1 MNYEEIYKSKVKTM
15 QGALDLIKSNDFI
28 FTAQAGSEPMAILDN
43 LHSVREKGVRGCD
56 LTNCFPIKNYE
67 FIKNPLY
74 KDTIYVNG
82 WFYTAPL
89 RKSHPNGNVCLVPQ
103 HAHSALHKRIFASEG
118 RRLVLLCT
126 CSPMDTHGFL
136 TLSLSSVYERELIDM
151 GALVIAEVNPN
162 FPRTF
167 GDTAVHVSE
176 VAALVEV
183 DYPVP
188 SIPPAPYTEVD
199 KKIGEYIADLVEDGS
214 TIQLGIGKIPNAVAS
229 ELKNKKHLGIHTEM
243 FTDSMA
249 DLIECGAID
258 NSMKCLYK
266 GKSVGCF
273 AFGSERL
280 YKFIDDNPSFIF
292 KPASWA
298 NDPYVVGQNYKMVS
312 INTSLEVD
320 LTGQCASESI
330 GHLQYSGT
338 GGQADTAIGAQMS
351 EGGKS
356 IIALHSTAETTDSD
370 GKKKLVSKISPLL
383 REGTVISLSR
393 NDVDYV
399 VTEYGA
405 AWLRG
410 RSVKDRVERL
420 ISIAHPD
427 FRDELKHAAEE
438 NMLW

>member
-1 MNYEEIYKSKVKTM
+1 MNYKEIYKSKIRTL
-15 QGALDLIKSNDFI
+15 QGALELIKSNDFI
-28 FTAQAGSEPMAILDN
+28 FTAQAASEPITLLHN
-43 LHSVREKGVRGCD
+43 LHSIREKGIRGCD
-56 LTNCFPIKNYE
+56 LTNCFPVENYE

-74 KDTIYVNG
+74 KDTICVNG

-89 RKSHPNGNVCLVPQ
+89 RKSHCNGNVSLVPQ
-103 HAHSALHKRIFASEG
+103 HAHSALKKRIFASER

-126 CSPMDTHGFL
+126 CSPMDKHGFL

-151 GALVIAEVNPN
+151 GALVIAEVNSN

-167 GDTAVHVSE
+167 GDTTVHISE
-176 VAALVEV
+176 ISALVETN
-183 DYPVP
+183 YAVP
-188 SIPPAPYTEVD
+188 SIPPASYTEVD
-199 KKIGEYIADLVEDGS
+199 KKIGEYIADLVENGS
-214 TIQLGIGKIPNAVAS
+214 TLQLGIGKTPNAVAN
-229 ELKNKKHLGIHTEM
+229 ELKNKKYLGIHTEM

-258 NSMKCLYK
+258 NSMKSLYK
-266 GKSVGCF
+266 GKSIGCF

-298 NDPYVVGQNYKMVS
+298 NSPYVIGQNSKMVS

-330 GHLQYSGT
+330 GAMQYSCT

-351 EGGKS
+351 KGGKS
-356 IIALHSTAETTDSD
+356 IIALHSTIEITDND
-370 GKKKLVSKISPLL
+370 GNKKLISKISPLL
-383 REGTVISLSR
+383 KEGTIISLSR

-399 VTEYGA
+399 VTEYGV

-410 RSVKDRVERL
+410 RSVKERVERL
-420 ISIAHPD
+420 INIAHPS
-427 FRDELKHAAEE
+427 FRDELRYATKEI
-438 NMLW
+438 MIW